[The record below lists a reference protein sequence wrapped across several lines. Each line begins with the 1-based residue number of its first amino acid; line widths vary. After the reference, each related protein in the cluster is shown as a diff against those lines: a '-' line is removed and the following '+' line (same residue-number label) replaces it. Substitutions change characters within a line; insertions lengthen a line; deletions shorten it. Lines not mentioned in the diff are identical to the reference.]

1 MHLALVY
8 LARGADGGLP
18 AAKAFFEAYCAY
30 PPRCPHELIV
40 ITKGWSGIAGR
51 DEVEQLVQA
60 NGARL
65 VDLPDDGFDWG
76 AYMRL
81 APLLKHTWVCFLNT
95 HSRPCVDGWLNLL
108 RVTAEAPGMHIGAVS
123 ATASWE
129 TLVPFIPLPSVNA
142 KYNNPLVYPLRLIRN
157 TVRFVT
163 NIRDFPPFPNPHL
176 RSNAFIVLR
185 ELFVDFAAAQQI
197 PRCKRDAL
205 KLESGRAGFSA
216 FLGTRGLKMLVAG
229 ADGRVYGPKEW
240 VDSGT
245 FRVPRQPNLLVADNQ
260 TIAYEMADLNLK
272 RNFEKSAWDHI
283 FTNL

>member
-1 MHLALVY
+1 MSLALVY

-18 AAKAFFEAYCAY
+18 AAKAFFKAYHVY

-51 DEVEQLVQA
+51 NELEQLAQA
-60 NGARL
+60 NSARL

-81 APLLKHTWVCFLNT
+81 APLLTHTWVCFLNT

-108 RVTAEAPGMHIGAVS
+108 KVSAEAPGMNIGAVG
-123 ATASWE
+123 ATASWQ
-129 TLVPFIPLPSVNA
+129 TLAPVLPLPSVNA
-142 KYNNPLVYPLRLIRN
+142 EYNNPLIYPLRLIRN

-163 NIRDFPPFPNPHL
+163 NIRDFPSFPNPHL
-176 RSNAFIVLR
+176 RSNAFIVRR

-205 KLESGRAGFSA
+205 KLESGRVGFTA
-216 FLGTRGLKMLVAG
+216 FLGARGLKMLVAG
-229 ADGRVYGPKEW
+229 ADSRVYGSKEW
-240 VDSGT
+240 VDSGI
-245 FRVPRQPNLLVADNQ
+245 FRAPGQPNLLVADNQ
-260 TIAYEMADLNLK
+260 TIAYDMADNNSK
-272 RNFEKSAWDHI
+272 RNFEKSAWGRI
-283 FTNL
+283 LTNL